1 MIALTFDIDHA
12 VDEVMITILVK
23 LHFVPVV
30 LKVFFFAPYII
41 YFFFARFGNYIVRW
55 VKN

>member
-1 MIALTFDIDHA
+1 MIALTFNIDHA